1 MAYLDYSKDFLQE
14 VKKKAKLLIPNVISL
29 KSEKKGSHFEDD
41 TLDLPQSP
49 LF

>member
-29 KSEKKGSHFEDD
+29 NEESESRFEVN
-41 TLDLPQSP
+41 TLDLSAC
-49 LF
+49 FIT